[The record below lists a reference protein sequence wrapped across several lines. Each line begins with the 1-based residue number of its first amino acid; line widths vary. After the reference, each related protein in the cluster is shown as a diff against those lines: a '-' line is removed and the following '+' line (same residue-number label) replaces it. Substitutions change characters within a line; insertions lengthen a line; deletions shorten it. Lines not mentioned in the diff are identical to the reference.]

1 MTAQPVW
8 QGWDQNVLRDES
20 AANSAGRTQ
29 AGLDGKGLLAHISLA
44 LCGLLLQGCMS
55 LQVRQPL
62 PEHLL
67 DQAQITDL
75 PGIRAWG
82 DVYSESLQQSAIES
96 IKQEMAANHGKL
108 EPEANFL
115 ALSGG
120 GGDGAFGAGI
130 LCGWTEAGTRPRF
143 KLVTGISTGALIAPF
158 AFLGPEYDAR
168 LKDAYTTISD
178 KDIYMVPSLVKLV
191 LNLGRIEA
199 VASTKP
205 LAELLE
211 RLIDENMLQ
220 AIAAEHNKG
229 RRLLVGTTQ
238 LDAQRLVIWNMGA
251 IAASGHPDALKLF
264 RQVLRASASI
274 PVAFNPVY
282 IKVKAAGREYDEMHV
297 DGGVR
302 AEVML
307 YEDAISFFT
316 ARKKLG
322 PLIPDRP
329 RKLYLIRN
337 AQVSHEYESIK
348 PHIGDI
354 GTRAISSLTKYQ
366 GVGDLYRIYVLAQLD
381 GIDYNLAFIP
391 VDFHPKRT
399 SEFDTK
405 YMNQEFEMA
414 YNLARSGYKW
424 SKYPPGFKPANPQ
437 TAPGQ
442 QVQP

>member
-1 MTAQPVW
+1 MRSLTTSQPW
-8 QGWDQNVLRDES
+8 RRRRLPVL
-20 AANSAGRTQ
+20 A
-29 AGLDGKGLLAHISLA
+29 LLAALA
-44 LCGLLLQGCMS
+44 FVSQGCMA
-55 LQVRQPL
+55 LKVRHPL
-62 PEHLL
+62 PEHLM
-67 DQAQITDL
+67 DQAEVADL

-82 DVYSESLQQSAIES
+82 DTLSESLEKSAIES
-96 IKQEMAANHGKL
+96 IRQEMAANHGKL

-158 AFLGPEYDAR
+158 AFLGPEYDAK
-168 LKDAYTTISD
+168 LKAAYTTISD
-178 KDIYMVPSLVKLV
+178 KDIYLVPSLLKLV

-199 VASTKP
+199 AASTQP
-205 LAELLE
+205 LAALLE
-211 RLIDENMLQ
+211 RLIDDNMIQ
-220 AIAAEHNKG
+220 AIAAEHHKG

-238 LDAQRLVIWNMGA
+238 LDAQRQVIWDMGA
-251 IAASGHPDALKLF
+251 IAASCHPDAPKLF

-282 IKVKAAGREYDEMHV
+282 IKVKAGGQEYDEMHV

-307 YEDAISFFT
+307 YETALNLFT
-316 ARKKLG
+316 TRKKIKA
-322 PLIPDRP
+322 PIPDRP

-337 AQVSHEYESIK
+337 AQVAPEFASIK
-348 PHIGDI
+348 PHIEDI

-366 GVGDLYRIYVLAQLD
+366 RVGDLYRIYVLAQRD
-381 GIDYNLAFIP
+381 GIDYNLAYIP
-391 VDFHPKRT
+391 ADFHPKRA

-405 YMNQEFEMA
+405 YMNEEFTMA

-424 SKYPPGFKPANPQ
+424 SKYPPGYEPHQQDEKP
-437 TAPGQ
+437 
-442 QVQP
+442 QP